1 MKRKLM
7 LLMAYLFIGIG
18 LVNAQIS
25 KVTGTVISEED
36 GLPIIGASVMVK
48 GTNPPVG
55 VVTDIDGKF
64 ILSGIPA
71 NAKTLMISYVGMKT
85 QEVAITRTV
94 NIVMKSDTEMLDE
107 VMVVAFGTQTKSS
120 FTGSASIVGAEELS
134 KHVTTNVA
142 NALVGSTPGL
152 QLRGGSGAPGAG
164 QGSIKIRGIASMYA
178 DTDPLIIVDGAPY
191 SASLSNIPQEDIEN
205 VTVLKDAASAALYG
219 ARGAAGVILVTTKT
233 GKNKKAQINLDI
245 KMGSNSR
252 AVQDYETIND
262 PGKYYETIYGQY
274 RDYYY
279 YTQGQDNAT
288 ANANANKTML
298 NHLGYNIYTVP
309 DGQYLIGLDGKLN
322 PNATLG
328 RSYEANGETYYL
340 INDNWRDQ
348 AYSNAL
354 RQEYNVSV
362 NGAMDKGAFYASL
375 SYLDEDGII
384 EYSGYKRL
392 SARLKADYQ
401 ATKWLKVSANVGYTN
416 SETESNPNL
425 GTSWNSTN
433 LMYYTSMIAPI
444 YPIYVRVLDANG
456 NPTIRTDEHGN
467 PHYDYGVAASNYP
480 TLTRAFMST
489 GNPFGSNR
497 YNEYWSYGDKLN
509 GTFTADINFTDF
521 LKFNATST
529 LDWGHTNDSRYETSL
544 YGPAV
549 SAGGRIHK
557 TQTDNKRQNH
567 VQTLTYFDTFGK
579 HNVTV
584 MAGHEYYH
592 TKTTYLYAYGTGIF
606 TPEIPEIN
614 GAAKAQDADSYVS
627 EYNVEG
633 FFGNMQY
640 NYDEKYF
647 ASASFRR
654 DASSRF
660 AKANR
665 WGNFWSVGGAW
676 LMNHETFL
684 EDVKWI
690 DQLKL
695 KASIGQQG
703 NDNIGNWAYTDLY
716 SLTPVSDMQMSASFA
731 QIGNPD
737 ITWETTT
744 NFNIGVEFELFKS
757 RLTGTID
764 YYNKK
769 TTDLLFWLSVPE
781 SAGSRGYYG
790 NIGDIRNSGIELAL
804 QGSIIR
810 TKDIDWS
817 VNFNISHNK
826 DEILKLPEAKIAQL
840 GGFTENSRWYKEG
853 GPLYNRFCA
862 EYAGVNEK
870 GEALY
875 YVDSELGLGVT
886 NRPGKN
892 RDMTTT
898 NPNSATKYEQG
909 SSTPDAFGG
918 FGTALSI
925 YGFDFSVTFDYQLG
939 GEIYDSR
946 YASLMGN
953 VADSGS
959 AGNAIHVDI
968 LKSWSP
974 NNTSS
979 NIPRSM
985 YMDQYTTATSD
996 RFMTSASYLNFQ
1008 SFTVGYTFPKK
1019 WLEPLGI
1026 NKLRLY
1032 ASGENLCFWSAR
1044 KGLDPRYSYS
1054 SSESLNVYSP
1064 VRTIMGGIQ
1073 LSF

>member
-1 MKRKLM
+1 MHP
-7 LLMAYLFIGIG
+7 
-18 LVNAQIS
+18 S
-25 KVTGTVISEED
+25 S
-36 GLPIIGASVMVK
+36 
-48 GTNPPVG
+48 
-55 VVTDIDGKF
+55 
-64 ILSGIPA
+64 
-71 NAKTLMISYVGMKT
+71 AKTLMISFIGLKT
-85 QEVAITRTV
+85 QEVAIARTISV
-94 NIVMKSDTEMLDE
+94 VLKADAEVLDE
-107 VMVVAFGTQTKSS
+107 VMVVAFGTQKKSA
-120 FTGSASIVGAEELS
+120 FTGAATVVGAEELS

-178 DTDPLIIVDGAPY
+178 DTEPLIIVDGAPY

-279 YTQGQDNAT
+279 YSQGQSNEV
-288 ANANANKTML
+288 ANANANKMMID
-298 NHLGYNIYTVP
+298 HLGYNIYTLP
-309 DGQYLIGLDGKLN
+309 EGQQLIGLDGKLN
-322 PNATLG
+322 PAATLG
-328 RSYEANGETYYL
+328 RSYKADNGETYYL
-340 INDNWRDQ
+340 TNDNWRDA

-362 NGAMDKGAFYASL
+362 NGAMDKGSFYASL
-375 SYLDEDGII
+375 SYLDEEGII
-384 EYSGYKRL
+384 EYSGYNRL
-392 SARLKADYQ
+392 SARLKADYN

-425 GTSWNSTN
+425 GTSLNSTN

-456 NPTIRTDEHGN
+456 NPVIRTDENGN
-467 PHYDYGVAASNYP
+467 PQYDYGVASTNYKG
-480 TLTRAFMST
+480 LTRGFMTT
-489 GNPFGSNR
+489 GNPLGSNR
-497 YNEYWSYGDKLN
+497 YNDYLSQGQKLT

-529 LDWGHTNDSRYETSL
+529 LDWGHTNGSQYQTSL
-544 YGPAV
+544 YGPKV
-549 SAGGRIHK
+549 SAGGQIDK
-557 TQTDNKRQNH
+557 SQSDAIRQNH
-567 VQTLTYFDTFGK
+567 VQTLTYFDAFGK
-579 HNVTV
+579 HNVTA
-584 MAGHEYYH
+584 MAGHEYYY
-592 TKTTYLYAYGTGIF
+592 TKTTYLSAYATGIF

-614 GAAKAQDADSYVS
+614 ASAKAQDANSYVS

-633 FFGNMQY
+633 FFGNLQY
-640 NYDEKYF
+640 NYDEKYY
-647 ASASFRR
+647 ASASYRR

-660 AKANR
+660 AKENR

-676 LMNHETFL
+676 LINHENFM
-684 EDVKWI
+684 EDIKWV

-703 NDNIGNWAYTDLY
+703 NDNIGNWAYVDLY
-716 SLTPVSDMQMSASFA
+716 ELTPVTDMQMSASFYR
-731 QIGNPD
+731 IGNPD

-744 NFNIGVEFELFKS
+744 NFNVGLEFGLFGN
-757 RLTGTID
+757 RLTGSID

-804 QGSIIR
+804 QGTLIH
-810 TKDIDWS
+810 TKDIDWN

-826 DEILKLPEAKIAQL
+826 DEILKLPEAKTAEL
-840 GGFTENSRWYKEG
+840 GGFTENSRWYREG

-875 YVDSELGLGVT
+875 YMDSALNGKT
-886 NRPGKN
+886 DRPGTK
-892 RDMTTT
+892 RDLTTT
-898 NPNSATKYEQG
+898 NPNEATKYEQG
-909 SSTPDAFGG
+909 SSTPAAFGG
-918 FGTALSI
+918 FGTSLSL

-946 YASLMGN
+946 YSSLMGN
-953 VADSGS
+953 IGDSGD
-959 AGNAIHVDI
+959 AGSAIHVDI

-985 YMDQYTTATSD
+985 YGDQYTTATSD
-996 RFMTSASYLNFQ
+996 RFMTNASYLNFQ
-1008 SFTVGYTFPKK
+1008 SITVGYTFPKK
-1019 WLEPLGI
+1019 WLQNLGI

-1044 KGLDPRYSYS
+1044 KGLDPRYSFS
-1054 SSESLNVYSP
+1054 STESLNVYSP

>member
-7 LLMAYLFIGIG
+7 LLMACLFIGIG

-36 GLPIIGASVMVK
+36 GLPVVGASIVVK
-48 GTNPPVG
+48 GTTTG
-55 VVTDIDGKF
+55 TVTDMDGKF
-64 ILSGIPA
+64 TLTNVPSS
-71 NAKTLMISYVGMKT
+71 AKTLMISFIGLKT
-85 QEVAITRTV
+85 QEVAIARTISV
-94 NIVMKSDTEMLDE
+94 VLKPDTEVLDE
-107 VMVVAFGTQTKSS
+107 VMVVAFGTQKKSA
-120 FTGSASIVGAEELS
+120 FTGAATVVGAEELS

-178 DTDPLIIVDGAPY
+178 DTEPLIIVDGAPY

-233 GKNKKAQINLDI
+233 GKNKKAQINLNI

-252 AVQDYETIND
+252 AVQDYDTIND

-279 YTQGQDNAT
+279 YSQGQSNEV
-288 ANANANKTML
+288 ANANANKMMID
-298 NHLGYNIYTVP
+298 HLGYNIYTLP
-309 DGQYLIGLDGKLN
+309 EGQQLIGLDGKLN
-322 PNATLG
+322 PAATLG
-328 RSYEANGETYYL
+328 RSYKADNGETYYL
-340 INDNWRDQ
+340 TNDNWRDA

-362 NGAMDKGAFYASL
+362 NGAMDKGSFYASL
-375 SYLDEDGII
+375 SYLDEEGII
-384 EYSGYKRL
+384 EYSGYNRF
-392 SARLKADYQ
+392 SARLKADYN

-425 GTSWNSTN
+425 GTSLNSTN

-456 NPTIRTDEHGN
+456 NPVIRTDENGN
-467 PHYDYGVAASNYP
+467 PQYDYGVASTNYKG
-480 TLTRAFMST
+480 LTRGFMTT
-489 GNPFGSNR
+489 GNPLGSNR
-497 YNEYWSYGDKLN
+497 YNDYLSQGQKLT

-529 LDWGHTNDSRYETSL
+529 LDWGHTNGSQYQTSL
-544 YGPAV
+544 YGPKV
-549 SAGGRIHK
+549 SAGGQIDK
-557 TQTDNKRQNH
+557 SQSDAIRQNH
-567 VQTLTYFDTFGK
+567 VQTLTYFDAFGK
-579 HNVTV
+579 HNVTA
-584 MAGHEYYH
+584 MAGHEYYY
-592 TKTTYLYAYGTGIF
+592 TKTTYLSAYATGIF

-614 GAAKAQDADSYVS
+614 ASAKAQDANSYVS

-633 FFGNMQY
+633 FFGNLQY
-640 NYDEKYF
+640 NYDEKYY
-647 ASASFRR
+647 ASASYRR

-660 AKANR
+660 AKENR

-676 LMNHETFL
+676 LINHENFM
-684 EDVKWI
+684 EDIKWV

-703 NDNIGNWAYTDLY
+703 NDNIGNWAYVDLY
-716 SLTPVSDMQMSASFA
+716 ELTPVTDMQMSASFYR
-731 QIGNPD
+731 IGNPD

-744 NFNIGVEFELFKS
+744 NFNVGLEFGLFGN
-757 RLTGTID
+757 RLTGSID

-804 QGSIIR
+804 QGTLIH
-810 TKDIDWS
+810 TKDIDWN

-826 DEILKLPEAKIAQL
+826 DEILKLPEAKTAEL
-840 GGFTENSRWYKEG
+840 GGFTENSRWYREG

-875 YVDSELGLGVT
+875 YMDSALKGKT
-886 NRPGKN
+886 NRPGTN

-898 NPNSATKYEQG
+898 NPNEATKYEQG
-909 SSTPDAFGG
+909 SSTPAAFGG
-918 FGTALSI
+918 FGTSLSL

-946 YASLMGN
+946 YSSLMGN
-953 VADSGS
+953 IGDSGD
-959 AGNAIHVDI
+959 AGSAIHVDI

-985 YMDQYTTATSD
+985 YGDQYTTATSD
-996 RFMTSASYLNFQ
+996 RFMTNASYLNFQ

-1019 WLEPLGI
+1019 WLQNLGI

-1044 KGLDPRYSYS
+1044 KGLDPRYSFS
-1054 SSESLNVYSP
+1054 STESLNVYSP

>member
-1 MKRKLM
+1 M
-7 LLMAYLFIGIG
+7 LLMACITMCIG

-36 GLPIIGASVMVK
+36 GLPVVGASVLVK
-48 GTNPPVG
+48 GTTTG
-55 VVTDIDGKF
+55 TVTDMDGKF
-64 ILSGIPA
+64 VLENIPSS
-71 NAKTLMISYVGMKT
+71 AKTLMISFIGLKT
-85 QEVAITRTV
+85 QEVPVARTISV
-94 NIVMKSDTEMLDE
+94 VLKSDSEVLDE
-107 VMVVAFGTQTKSS
+107 VMVVAFGTQKKSA
-120 FTGSASIVGAEELS
+120 FTGAATVVGTEELS

-178 DTDPLIIVDGAPY
+178 DTEPLIIVDGAPY
-191 SASLSNIPQEDIEN
+191 SASLSNIPQEDIES

-274 RDYYY
+274 YDYYY
-279 YTQGQDNAT
+279 YNQGQNVET

-298 NHLGYNIYTVP
+298 NHLAYNIYTLP
-309 DGQYLIGLDGKLN
+309 EGQNLIGLDGKLN
-322 PNATLG
+322 PLATLG
-328 RSYEANGETYYL
+328 RSYKADNGETYYL
-340 INDNWRDQ
+340 INDNWRDA

-362 NGAMDKGAFYASL
+362 NGAMDKGSFYASL

-384 EYSGYKRL
+384 EYSGYKRM
-392 SARLKADYQ
+392 SARVKADYN
-401 ATKWLKVSANVGYTN
+401 ATKWLKVGANIGYTN
-416 SETESNPNL
+416 SETKSNPNL
-425 GTSWNSTN
+425 STSLNSTN

-456 NPTIRTDEHGN
+456 NPVIRTDEHGN
-467 PHYDYGVAASNYP
+467 PQYDYGVAATNYP
-480 TLTRAFMST
+480 GITRGFMST
-489 GNPFGSNR
+489 GNPLGSNR
-497 YNEYWSYGDKLN
+497 YNDNSSKGQKLT

-529 LDWGHTNDSRYETSL
+529 LDWGHTNGSDYQTAL
-544 YGPAV
+544 YGPKV
-549 SAGGRIHK
+549 SVNGEVSKSQSDAI
-557 TQTDNKRQNH
+557 RQNH
-567 VQTLTYFDTFGK
+567 VQTLTFFNTFGK

-584 MAGHEYYH
+584 MAGHEYYY
-592 TKTTYLYAYGTGIF
+592 TQTTYLSAYANGIF
-606 TPEIPEIN
+606 TPEIPELNASAKVQN
-614 GAAKAQDADSYVS
+614 GSSYTS

-633 FFGNMQY
+633 YFGNMQY

-647 ASASFRR
+647 ASASYRR

-660 AKANR
+660 AKENR

-676 LMNHETFL
+676 LINHEKFM
-684 EDVKWI
+684 EDVDWV
-690 DQLKL
+690 DQLKF

-716 SLTPVSDMQMSASFA
+716 ELTSVSNSNMSASFYR
-731 QIGNPD
+731 IGNPD

-744 NFNIGVEFELFKS
+744 NFNVGLEFGLFNN
-757 RLTGTID
+757 RLSGSID
-764 YYNKK
+764 YYSKK

-804 QGSIIR
+804 QGTLVH
-810 TKDIDWS
+810 TKDIDWN

-826 DEILKLPEAKIAQL
+826 DEILKLPEAKIAEL

-875 YVDSELGLGVT
+875 WVDSELGLGVT

-892 RDMTTT
+892 HDLTTT
-898 NPNSATKYEQG
+898 NPNEATKYEQG
-909 SSTPDAFGG
+909 SSTPTAFGG
-918 FGTALSI
+918 FGTSLSL

-946 YASLMGN
+946 YSSLMGN
-953 VADSGS
+953 ISGS
-959 AGNAIHVDI
+959 GDAGSAIHADI

-996 RFMTSASYLNFQ
+996 RFMTDASYLNFQ

-1019 WLEPLGI
+1019 WLQNMGI

-1044 KGLDPRYSYS
+1044 KGLDPRYSFS
-1054 SSESLNVYSP
+1054 STESLNVYSP

-1073 LSF
+1073 VSF

>member
-1 MKRKLM
+1 
-7 LLMAYLFIGIG
+7 MACITMCIG

-36 GLPIIGASVMVK
+36 GLPVVGASVLVK
-48 GTNPPVG
+48 GTTTG
-55 VVTDIDGKF
+55 TVTDMDGKF
-64 ILSGIPA
+64 VLENIPSS
-71 NAKTLMISYVGMKT
+71 AKTLMISFIGLKT
-85 QEVAITRTV
+85 QEVPVARTISV
-94 NIVMKSDTEMLDE
+94 VLKSDSEVLDE
-107 VMVVAFGTQTKSS
+107 VMVVAFGTQKKSA
-120 FTGSASIVGAEELS
+120 FTGAATVVGTEELS

-178 DTDPLIIVDGAPY
+178 DTEPLIIVDGAPY
-191 SASLSNIPQEDIEN
+191 SASLSNIPQEDIES

-274 RDYYY
+274 YDYYY
-279 YTQGQDNAT
+279 YNQGQNVET

-298 NHLGYNIYTVP
+298 NHLAYNIYTLP
-309 DGQYLIGLDGKLN
+309 EGQNLIGLDGKLN
-322 PNATLG
+322 PLATLG
-328 RSYEANGETYYL
+328 RSYKADNGETYYL
-340 INDNWRDQ
+340 INDNWRDA

-362 NGAMDKGAFYASL
+362 NGAMDKGSFYASL

-384 EYSGYKRL
+384 EYSGYKRM
-392 SARLKADYQ
+392 SARVKADYN
-401 ATKWLKVSANVGYTN
+401 ATKWLKVGANIGYTN
-416 SETESNPNL
+416 SETKSNPNL
-425 GTSWNSTN
+425 STSLNSTN

-456 NPTIRTDEHGN
+456 NPVIRTDEHGN
-467 PHYDYGVAASNYP
+467 PQYDYGVAATNYP
-480 TLTRAFMST
+480 GITRGFMST
-489 GNPFGSNR
+489 GNPLGSNR
-497 YNEYWSYGDKLN
+497 YNDNSSKGQKLT

-529 LDWGHTNDSRYETSL
+529 LDWGHTNGSDYQTAL
-544 YGPAV
+544 YGPKV
-549 SAGGRIHK
+549 SVNGEVSKSQSDAI
-557 TQTDNKRQNH
+557 RQNH
-567 VQTLTYFDTFGK
+567 VQTLTFFNTFGK

-584 MAGHEYYH
+584 MAGHEYYY
-592 TKTTYLYAYGTGIF
+592 TQTTYLSAYANGIF
-606 TPEIPEIN
+606 TPEIPELNASAKVQN
-614 GAAKAQDADSYVS
+614 GSSYTS

-633 FFGNMQY
+633 YFGNMQY

-647 ASASFRR
+647 ASASYRR

-660 AKANR
+660 AKENR

-676 LMNHETFL
+676 LINHEKFM
-684 EDVKWI
+684 EDVDWV
-690 DQLKL
+690 DQLKF

-716 SLTPVSDMQMSASFA
+716 ELTSVSNSNMSASFYR
-731 QIGNPD
+731 IGNPD

-744 NFNIGVEFELFKS
+744 NFNVGLEFGLFGN
-757 RLTGTID
+757 RLTGTVD
-764 YYNKK
+764 YYSKK

-804 QGSIIR
+804 QGTLVH
-810 TKDIDWS
+810 TKDIDWN

-826 DEILKLPEAKIAQL
+826 DEILKLPEAKIAEL

-875 YVDSELGLGVT
+875 WVDSELGLGVT

-892 RDMTTT
+892 HDLTTT
-898 NPNSATKYEQG
+898 NPNEATKYEQG
-909 SSTPDAFGG
+909 SSTPTAFGG
-918 FGTALSI
+918 FGTSLSL

-946 YASLMGN
+946 YSSLMGN
-953 VADSGS
+953 ISGS
-959 AGNAIHVDI
+959 GDAGSAIHADI

-996 RFMTSASYLNFQ
+996 RFMTDASYLNFQ

-1019 WLEPLGI
+1019 WLQNMGI

-1044 KGLDPRYSYS
+1044 KGLDPRYSFS
-1054 SSESLNVYSP
+1054 STESLNVYSP

-1073 LSF
+1073 VSF

>member
-7 LLMAYLFIGIG
+7 LLMACLFIGIG

-36 GLPIIGASVMVK
+36 GLPVVGASIVVK
-48 GTNPPVG
+48 GTTTG
-55 VVTDIDGKF
+55 TVTDMDGKF
-64 ILSGIPA
+64 TLTNVPSS
-71 NAKTLMISYVGMKT
+71 AKTLMISFIGLKT
-85 QEVAITRTV
+85 QEVAIARTISV
-94 NIVMKSDTEMLDE
+94 VLKPDAEVLDE
-107 VMVVAFGTQTKSS
+107 VMVVAFGTQKKSS
-120 FTGSASIVGAEELS
+120 FTGAATVVGAEELS

-152 QLRGGSGAPGAG
+152 QLRGGSGAPGAS

-178 DTDPLIIVDGAPY
+178 DTEPLIIVDGAPY

-245 KMGSNSR
+245 KMGANSR

-279 YTQGQDNAT
+279 YGQGQSNEV
-288 ANANANKTML
+288 ANVNANKMMID
-298 NHLGYNIYTVP
+298 HLGYNIYTVP
-309 DGQYLIGLDGKLN
+309 EGQQLIGLDGKLN
-322 PNATLG
+322 PAATLG
-328 RSYEANGETYYL
+328 RSYKADNGETYYL
-340 INDNWRDQ
+340 TNDNWRDA

-362 NGAMDKGAFYASL
+362 NGAMDKGSFYASL
-375 SYLDEDGII
+375 SYLDEEGII
-384 EYSGYKRL
+384 EYSGYNRF
-392 SARLKADYQ
+392 SARLKADYN

-456 NPTIRTDEHGN
+456 NPVIRTDENGN
-467 PHYDYGVAASNYP
+467 PQYDYGVAATNYKG
-480 TLTRAFMST
+480 LTRGFMTT
-489 GNPFGSNR
+489 GNPLGSNR
-497 YNEYWSYGDKLN
+497 YNDYLSQGQKLT

-529 LDWGHTNDSRYETSL
+529 LDWGHTNESKYQTAL
-544 YGPAV
+544 YGPKV
-549 SAGGRIHK
+549 SAGGQIDK
-557 TQTDNKRQNH
+557 SQSDAVRQNH

-584 MAGHEYYH
+584 MAGHEYYY
-592 TKTTYLYAYGTGIF
+592 TKTTYLSAYATGIF

-614 GAAKAQDADSYVS
+614 ASAKAQDANSYVT

-633 FFGNMQY
+633 FFGNLQY

-647 ASASFRR
+647 ASASYRR

-660 AKANR
+660 AKENR

-676 LMNHETFL
+676 LINHENFM
-684 EDVKWI
+684 EDINWV

-703 NDNIGNWAYTDLY
+703 NDNIGNWAYIDLY
-716 SLTPVSDMQMSASFA
+716 ELTPVTDMQMSASFYR
-731 QIGNPD
+731 IGNPD

-744 NFNIGVEFELFKS
+744 NFNVGLEFGLFNN
-757 RLTGTID
+757 RLTGSID

-804 QGSIIR
+804 QGTLIH
-810 TKDIDWS
+810 TKDIDWN

-826 DEILKLPEAKIAQL
+826 DEILKLPEAKTAEL
-840 GGFTENSRWYKEG
+840 GGFTENSRWYREG

-875 YVDSELGLGVT
+875 YMDSALKGKTDRPGT
-886 NRPGKN
+886 NR
-892 RDMTTT
+892 DLTTT
-898 NPNSATKYEQG
+898 NPNEATKYEQG
-909 SSTPDAFGG
+909 SSTPAAFGG
-918 FGTALSI
+918 FGTSLSL

-946 YASLMGN
+946 YSSLMGN
-953 VADSGS
+953 IGDSGD
-959 AGNAIHVDI
+959 AGSAIHVDI

-985 YMDQYTTATSD
+985 YGDQYTTATSD
-996 RFMTSASYLNFQ
+996 RFMTNASYLNFQ

-1019 WLEPLGI
+1019 WLQNLGI

-1044 KGLDPRYSYS
+1044 KGLDPRYSFS
-1054 SSESLNVYSP
+1054 STESLNVYSP